1 MLDAN
6 TWENRMTEQPYE
18 NNSQNPEKLEIDDP
32 ENFQFHAA
40 YSVYAEAFDRTSV
53 GETKA
58 DLNQLILD
66 LKDNKKDYATF
77 YREVAPFRKMDVP
90 RQERFTMQTQRKKD
104 WRKKAQRQDRIKRHK
119 K

>member
-1 MLDAN
+1 MLIAN
-6 TWENRMTEQPYE
+6 TWESRMTEQPNE
-18 NNSQNPEKLEIDDP
+18 NNSQTPEKLEIDDP

-40 YSVYAEAFDRTSV
+40 YSVYAEAFDRTSD

-58 DLNQLILD
+58 DLNQLISD
-66 LKDNKKDYATF
+66 LKDNKKDYTAF
-77 YREVAPFRKMDVP
+77 YREVAPFRKLDVP